1 MGLGFRVL
9 CHHWRIEERSSS
21 SSDGAAESDPIAEPS
36 ERLRDLRVAA
46 ELASA
51 DQGDEEPEKQ
61 PPDTTATEQQKED
74 PYVSVSV
81 SLFFS
86 VSPCGYDAFISF
98 GFCDKSTMGV
108 VSTQEGM
115 FCHLRE

>member
-1 MGLGFRVL
+1 MVQ
-9 CHHWRIEERSSS
+9 
-21 SSDGAAESDPIAEPS
+21 AESDPIAERR
-36 ERLRDLRVAA
+36 ERLLALLVAA

-51 DQGDEEPEKQ
+51 NQGDEPEKQ
-61 PPDTTATEQQKED
+61 PPDTTATEQQKEN

-86 VSPCGYDAFISF
+86 VSPCGYDAFVSF
-98 GFCDKSTMGV
+98 GFCDKLTMGV

>member
-1 MGLGFRVL
+1 MVQ
-9 CHHWRIEERSSS
+9 
-21 SSDGAAESDPIAEPS
+21 AESDLIAERR
-36 ERLRDLRVAA
+36 ERLRALP

-61 PPDTTATEQQKED
+61 PPDTTPTERQNED
-74 PYVSVSV
+74 PYVSVCVSV
-81 SLFFS
+81 FLCFSLW
-86 VSPCGYDAFISF
+86 YDAFVSF